1 MASAQLR
8 ALYPTAQHES
18 VQVPS
23 TYPGQTV
30 EIPFVKE
37 GEGPGLL
44 LLHGH
49 PQTRA
54 IWHKIW
60 PTLTRKFTVVASDL
74 RGYGDAGKPLGG
86 ARQLAYSKRE
96 MAKDQVT
103 LMERLGFEHFS
114 LVGHDRGGRVAHRL
128 AADHPQAVTKLSVL
142 DICPTLA
149 MFEKTDMAFAR
160 AYWHW
165 FFLIQPAPFP
175 ETLISADPVFYMNKL
190 MNFRSDGVNPFAKE
204 AFAEYLRCAQDP
216 ECIRGMCEDY
226 RAAADIDLEHDR
238 TDRAAGKKLAMPVQV
253 LWGERGVVGA
263 QFEPVAQWL
272 KVAHEVS
279 GQALPCG
286 HYVPEEAPEP
296 LLQALAAFL

>member
-8 ALYPTAQHES
+8 SLYPTAQHGS
-18 VQVPS
+18 IQVPS
-23 TYPGQTV
+23 TYAGQTV

-37 GEGPGLL
+37 GQGPALL

-54 IWHKIW
+54 IWHKVW
-60 PTLTRKFTVVASDL
+60 PKLTQSFTVVASDL

-86 ARQLAYSKRE
+86 ARQIAYSKRE
-96 MAKDQVT
+96 MAKDQVA
-103 LMERLGFEHFS
+103 LMQALGFEQFA

-128 AADHPQAVTKLSVL
+128 AADHGGVVTKLCVL

-149 MFEKTDMAFAR
+149 MYEKTDLAFAK

-165 FFLIQPAPFP
+165 FFLIQPAPLP
-175 ETLISADPVFYMNKL
+175 ETLISANPVFYMKKL
-190 MNFRSDGVNPFAKE
+190 MNLRSSGVNPFAKE

-216 ECIRGMCEDY
+216 ECIRGRCEDY
-226 RAAADIDLEHDR
+226 RAAVDIDLEHDR
-238 TDRAAGKKLAMPVQV
+238 VDRAEGKKLAMPVQV
-253 LWGERGVVGA
+253 LWGANGVVGN
-263 QFEPVAQWL
+263 QFEPIAQWQ
-272 KVAHEVS
+272 KVASEVS

-296 LLQALAAFL
+296 LLKALTRFL